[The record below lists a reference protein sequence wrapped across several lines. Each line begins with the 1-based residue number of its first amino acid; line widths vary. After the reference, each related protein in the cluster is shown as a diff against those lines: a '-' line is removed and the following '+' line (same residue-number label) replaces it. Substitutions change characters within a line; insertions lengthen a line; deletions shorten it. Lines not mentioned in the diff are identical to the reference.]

1 MKMDTNKA
9 FEILG
14 IEYTTDMTIIKKAG
28 RRLFMKYHPD
38 QTVGE
43 ENERLIAKFNEV
55 MTAYEYILDL
65 NKVK

>member
-43 ENERLIAKFNEV
+43 ENERLIAKFN
-55 MTAYEYILDL
+55 IR
-65 NKVK
+65 N